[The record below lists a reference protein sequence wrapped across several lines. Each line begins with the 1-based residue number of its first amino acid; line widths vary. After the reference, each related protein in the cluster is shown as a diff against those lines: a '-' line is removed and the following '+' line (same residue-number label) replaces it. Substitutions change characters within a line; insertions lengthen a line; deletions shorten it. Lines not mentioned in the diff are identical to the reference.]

1 MLGIRGIC
9 QWKQIREAH
18 SHFNTVDLLVV
29 LKGLAV
35 LLGLFR
41 RKRIAIFTS
50 LWMMLLKFIL

>member
-1 MLGIRGIC
+1 MWGIQVMR
-9 QWKQIREAH
+9 QWKQIRETH

-29 LKGLAV
+29 LKGLVV